1 LNKEEKRD
9 YNIAYCRSHKKE
21 AAAYRRKNKDKI
33 AAAKVIYNKNNKEK
47 IAAYEATYR
56 EENKERIS
64 AQRAAYRVDHKDEI
78 SDYNAEYYSKHSDEI
93 KANAAAWLL
102 ENEGYQAVYYDAHKE
117 EKAIYGAEW
126 YENNKDVRREWVAN
140 NRDKRRSYE
149 AKRRAIIASATIGDL
164 DEIKEIYRQA
174 EEDEGIICYLC
185 GEEIELGD
193 RNVDHFIP
201 ISKGGSHSPENLRIT
216 HAFCNFK
223 KHDKMPEEINIA
235 EGEIEKNIPNT
246 ETI

>member
-64 AQRAAYRVDHKDEI
+64 TQRAAYRVDHKDEI

-93 KANAAAWLL
+93 KANASAWRL
-102 ENEGYQAVYYDAHKE
+102 ENEGYQAAYYEAHKE
-117 EKAIYGAEW
+117 EKAAYGAEW
-126 YENNKDVRREWVAN
+126 YANNRDARREWVLN
-140 NRDKRRSYE
+140 NMDKRRATDS
-149 AKRRAIIASATIGDL
+149 KRRALIAGATIGDL
-164 DEIKEIYRQA
+164 DEIEEIYRQA
-174 EEDEGIICYLC
+174 VEDEGIICYLC
-185 GEEIELGD
+185 GEVIEKNCGQ
-193 RNVDHFIP
+193 VDHIFP
-201 ISKGGSHSPENLRIT
+201 VSKGGVHSAENLRIV
-216 HAFCNFK
+216 HAHCNLK
-223 KHDKMPEEINIA
+223 KSAKIIDA
-235 EGEIEKNIPNT
+235 EALIEKNIPNT